1 MVRMSFGTT
10 LARLR
15 RDRGWSQ
22 EALALR
28 AGLSQRHISFLET
41 GRARPGDTS
50 LRKLIAALALRGWE
64 QRHLLAALVPSADKA
79 LTIAYDLSFIERMA
93 ETLSPWPTYVFD
105 PDGTLIFANRALL
118 RLLSHAA
125 PGEDLLQVTAPSKGP
140 NIYDLALHPAGL
152 TRWMVNPEEVVPETL
167 RRLRIETATDPKIA
181 PVTARLESYPAVVR
195 FASAPAL
202 PPSLLI
208 ERYAVGG
215 DVLSVVSITSHLAS
229 PGELELATLRIETF
243 VPADEKS
250 AAMINAL

>member
-1 MVRMSFGTT
+1 MSFGTA

-28 AGLSQRHISFLET
+28 AGLSQRHVSFLET

-50 LRKLIAALALRGWE
+50 LRKLIAALGLRGWE
-64 QRHLLAALVPSADKA
+64 QRHLLAALVPYSDKA
-79 LTIAYDLSFIERMA
+79 VSVAYGPSFIARLA

-105 PDGTLIFANRALL
+105 PDGTLVFANSALH
-118 RLLSHAA
+118 RLLAHAA
-125 PGEDLLQVTAPSKGP
+125 PGEDLLRATAPAKGP

-167 RRLRIETATDPKIA
+167 RRLRIGAATDPGLA
-181 PVTARLESYPAVVR
+181 PVTRRLEAYPAAVM
-195 FASAPAL
+195 FASAPAM
-202 PPSLLI
+202 PPAVLI
-208 ERYAVGG
+208 ERYAI
-215 DVLSVVSITSHLAS
+215 DRSILSVVSIMSHLAS
-229 PGELELATLRIETF
+229 PGEVELATLRVETF

-250 AAMINAL
+250 AAMMSGL